1 MTYLA
6 KGARSLNAVSVK
18 QLKKSPGYIYS
29 KEDIVDLIGMAKQVN
44 LSA

>member
-6 KGARSLNAVSVK
+6 KGARSLNAVREK
-18 QLKKSPGYIYS
+18 QLKKPPGYIYS
-29 KEDIVDLIGMAKQVN
+29 KEDIVGLIGMAKQVN